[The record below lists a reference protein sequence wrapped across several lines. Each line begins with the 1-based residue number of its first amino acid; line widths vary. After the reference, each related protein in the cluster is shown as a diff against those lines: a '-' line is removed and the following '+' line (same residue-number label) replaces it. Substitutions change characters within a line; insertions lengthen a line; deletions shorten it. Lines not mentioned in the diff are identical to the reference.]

1 MRHLL
6 RIVAASIL
14 LLQSALACEAVADSS
29 RIAVAGGSLTEIIF
43 LLGAQARI
51 VAVDTTS
58 TYPQAASAYPSVGY
72 VRALSAEGLL
82 SLKPTLVLGEDD
94 MGPPGVLA
102 QVEQAGVHVIRV
114 AEVHT
119 AAGILDKVR
128 CVATALGLAERGE
141 SLIQAELKPR
151 VAALESLRVPPS
163 EQPRAVLLLQISAG
177 APTAAGAGTSGDGF
191 LRMASVRNAFAD
203 VTGWKPMSAEAM
215 ARAGPDYVVVTERI
229 TDSGGGAGAD
239 RRSAPGRRRQVRFD
253 LRAGA
258 DRRGSGPALR
268 HGRPTGDVPAA
279 NGPRRCHGLAG
290 GAGWTAFGVVAC
302 ENAGCRAERRGLPLL
317 RHALRGPRRDGVDG

>member
-1 MRHLL
+1 MRQLL
-6 RIVAASIL
+6 RIAAASIL
-14 LLQSALACEAVADSS
+14 LSQPALACEAVADSS

-102 QVEQAGVHVIRV
+102 QVEQAGVHVMRV

-128 CVATALGLAERGE
+128 CVATALGLAKRGE
-141 SLIQAELKPR
+141 SLIEAELNPR

-215 ARAGPDYVVVTERI
+215 ASAGPDYVVVTERI
-229 TDSGGGAGAD
+229 TDSGGGVDRVLTNPAMMGALSGKT
-239 RRSAPGRRRQVRFD
+239 RPGERLIAMDGMAMLGF
-253 LRAGA
+253 
-258 DRRGSGPALR
+258 
-268 HGRPTGDVPAA
+268 
-279 NGPRRCHGLAG
+279 GPRTLNAAHELARRIH
-290 GAGWTAFGVVAC
+290 A
-302 ENAGCRAERRGLPLL
+302 RASVKARSGE
-317 RHALRGPRRDGVDG
+317 